1 MISRDEYLKALDI
14 VEKYHEQVKREANE
28 CSLLGKKELSMRSVY
43 NHEHAT
49 KSGLKA
55 TGSKIGT
62 SKLDEISAHA
72 IKYFLNKGYSHS
84 ELAIAFRVSKSTISL
99 ISKGLIWSHV
109 LLVGKELEVKL

>member
-1 MISRDEYLKALDI
+1 MI
-14 VEKYHEQVKREANE
+14 VEVFKIIPEFSDYEISNCGRVRTLSRRIRYTHAVT
-28 CSLLGKKELSMRSVY
+28 KEY